1 MDVDSTT
8 LIESALPLWAVLASL
23 LAIPLIVASGRRP
36 NLREAFTLIAA
47 FVKAGL
53 VLSML
58 PWVLEGKQAFFTLW
72 EISPGIELA
81 LRVDTLGYVFA
92 MVASLLW
99 VLTSFYSIGYVRG
112 AHEKKQTRYF
122 ASFALCLSATIGICF
137 SANLLT
143 FVVFFETLTLATYPL
158 VIHKE
163 TPAAIAASRKYL
175 AYTLPA
181 GLLLVFAVAWCVSA
195 TGGETAFTPGGFL
208 GETSLAPTALT
219 WLFFVFVAAVGV
231 KAGIMPLHSWLPAA
245 MAAPTPVSALLHAVA
260 VVKAGVFGVLRV
272 TGYVFGPELLREI
285 GVWTVLAWIAAITLT
300 VGSLLAMRQDNLK
313 RRLAYSTVAHLS
325 YIVLG
330 AALLTAASWAGAVMH
345 LMFHA
350 TMKITLFFCAGAI
363 YVRTHK
369 ENISDMHG
377 IGRQMPITMLAFAIG
392 SLGLAGVP
400 GVNGFVSKW
409 YLAVGA
415 TEAEQAL
422 FMGLLLLSGVLNA
435 AYFFPIVHVAFFR
448 KSDDFPRFSEASP
461 LMVVPL
467 SLTAIASVVLGIAP
481 NLGVHAWDLAHS
493 IALAVTGGSP

>member
-1 MDVDSTT
+1 MDQ
-8 LIESALPLWAVLASL
+8 LIESWRPLYAIVVSL
-23 LAIPLIVASGRRP
+23 VAIPLIVVSGSRP
-36 NLREAFTLIAA
+36 NLREFWTLAAA
-47 FVKAGL
+47 FAKAGL

-58 PWVLEGKQAFFTLW
+58 PWVLNGVQPYSRLW
-72 EISPGIELA
+72 EITPGVELS

-92 MVASLLW
+92 LVASCLW

-112 AHEKKQTRYF
+112 AKEHKQTRYF
-122 ASFALCLSATIGICF
+122 ASFAFAVSSTIGIAF
-137 SANLLT
+137 SGNLLT
-143 FVVFFETLTLATYPL
+143 FLIFFEMLTLATYPL

-163 TPAAIAASRKYL
+163 TAAARFAANKYL

-181 GLLLVFAVAWCVSA
+181 GMCLVFVTAWCVSKV
-195 TGGETAFTPGGFL
+195 GNVDFVPGGFL
-208 GETSLAPTALT
+208 DSSLGSIAELR
-219 WLFFVFVAAVGV
+219 WVFLLAMLAVGV

-260 VVKAGVFGVLRV
+260 VVKAGVFGVLRI
-272 TGYVFGPELLREI
+272 TGFVFGPDLLRDI
-285 GVWTVLAWIAAITLT
+285 GVWTALAWVAGITLT
-300 VGSLLAMRQDNLK
+300 VASLLAIRQDNLK
-313 RRLAYSTVAHLS
+313 RRLAYSTVGHLS

-330 AALLTAASWAGAVMH
+330 AAMLTPAAWTGSVLH

-377 IGRQMPITMLAFAIG
+377 IGRQMPFTMAAFAIG

-409 YLAVGA
+409 NLAVG
-415 TEAEQAL
+415 TLQADQAV
-422 FMGLLLLSGVLNA
+422 FMILLLVSGVLNA
-435 AYFFPIVHVAFFR
+435 AYFFPIVRVAFFE
-448 KSDDFPRFSEASP
+448 KNDEFPKFGEASP

-467 SLTAIASVVLGIAP
+467 GITAIVSIVLGVAP
-481 NLGVHAWDLAHS
+481 NLGVHALDMARR
-493 IALAVTGGSP
+493 IAAAVTGGAA